1 MNPSYFP
8 TQSYQCNRGIY
19 GGGIDI
25 LTRTGTG
32 GINTYLC
39 IMELKDEN
47 VKSEPPKDALKQAIA
62 YTSFIRE
69 LLRSEAGQEWW
80 TLFGFNGKIPKQLT
94 LYAACVM
101 PSSNCNDYSF
111 RDMTLDIDG
120 DTIKLHYV
128 YFIEKNNK
136 ITEVDT
142 SLQLYMKNI
151 YLSIYLF
158 IYLYKNKNAAN

>member
-1 MNPSYFP
+1 MHH
-8 TQSYQCNRGIY
+8 GIE
-19 GGGIDI
+19 G
-25 LTRTGTG
+25 RK
-32 GINTYLC
+32 C
-39 IMELKDEN
+39 
-47 VKSEPPKDALKQAIA
+47 KSEPPKDALKQAIA

-142 SLQLYMKNI
+142 SLKW
-151 YLSIYLF
+151 
-158 IYLYKNKNAAN
+158 